1 MMKKVFI
8 ALFTVL
14 TLLSLCLSVSAIDN
28 EDDYADPAID
38 LPDEDA
44 SLYSQEFKSYD
55 PLLNSVIATE
65 GVYVD
70 DPLDAP
76 QNDDNVSTFAFKE
89 TNEDTDITL
98 ELDALTRTQLED
110 DEDGIRFKNIVNV
123 PTDVNEPTKPTK
135 KQIMFI

>member
-44 SLYSQEFKSYD
+44 SPDHL
-55 PLLNSVIATE
+55 
-65 GVYVD
+65 
-70 DPLDAP
+70 
-76 QNDDNVSTFAFKE
+76 
-89 TNEDTDITL
+89 
-98 ELDALTRTQLED
+98 
-110 DEDGIRFKNIVNV
+110 
-123 PTDVNEPTKPTK
+123 
-135 KQIMFI
+135 